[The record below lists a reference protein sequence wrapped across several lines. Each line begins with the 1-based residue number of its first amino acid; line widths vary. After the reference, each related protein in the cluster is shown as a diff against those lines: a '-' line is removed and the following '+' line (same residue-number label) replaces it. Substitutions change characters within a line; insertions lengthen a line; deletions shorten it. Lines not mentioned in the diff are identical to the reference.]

1 MLKLNIQYF
10 VHLIQRADSLENTLM
25 LGKQKQR
32 GAAED
37 EMVGWHH
44 RINGREFG
52 QTLGISERQG
62 SLACCSLWDSKES
75 DMTGRLNIS
84 APLPARITSWAC
96 CWQAGSFRDPGCKA
110 KEVTPTRDSQV
121 TLPMPGFRCGKGW
134 TLSDS
139 STRALVWGFR
149 QCHRQ
154 PASSQSISYLPEVT
168 WAQHLPPGSSACCC
182 SLQHLSRERKGLWS
196 MEGFTSLSRINV
208 GAAKEKGFMVLQRG
222 TWAL

>member
-44 RINGREFG
+44 RINGCEFG

-121 TLPMPGFRCGKGW
+121 TLPMPGFRCGEKGW

-139 STRALVWGFR
+139 A
-149 QCHRQ
+149 
-154 PASSQSISYLPEVT
+154 P
-168 WAQHLPPGSSACCC
+168 
-182 SLQHLSRERKGLWS
+182 GLWS
-196 MEGFTSLSRINV
+196 GASGSATGSQLAHNLSPTYR
-208 GAAKEKGFMVLQRG
+208 K
-222 TWAL
+222 